1 MPIISANSI
10 NRFAFIKKT
19 SIVLCDEGSGV
30 LCVIYMNVNP
40 GKVNFSTRRLFFPCT
55 IVALG
60 D

>member
-10 NRFAFIKKT
+10 NRFVFIKMN
-19 SIVLCDEGSGV
+19 SIVLRDVGTGV
-30 LCVIYMNVNP
+30 LYVIYMNVNP
-40 GKVNFSTRRLFFPCT
+40 GNVNFSNRRLFFPCT